1 MEAILVGIGDFR
13 PACYIQ
19 DIIEDFRSDFRNG
32 LLSRRNAASRDIDE
46 VKPVVLH
53 FIAAADF
60 DDRSDGKAIRVPRPV
75 MKTCSPMPLASWLG
89 PQTMSLAGVAA

>member
-32 LLSRRNAASRDIDE
+32 LLSRRNAASEISMRSNQ
-46 VKPVVLH
+46 LS
-53 FIAAADF
+53 FISLRLQTLMTGAMA
-60 DDRSDGKAIRVPRPV
+60 RP
-75 MKTCSPMPLASWLG
+75 
-89 PQTMSLAGVAA
+89 